1 MTRISRLCLLIATFI
16 LGFIT
21 SRIHDRFIYTR
32 SRSILEDSHGVEQQQ
47 HQGMRKYSG
56 TGSPSAPLNIQRSNP
71 PSSTLLN
78 PKHVQPHPQHQQ
90 SPAQSG
96 VPPKRVNAAFV
107 ILLQNKDLHE
117 MRKTMRLLESTFNRH
132 YGYPYVFLNDVP
144 FSDHFKT
151 HIQAMT
157 KAPVKFGLIPK
168 EHWSYPAYINQT
180 QAALNRKDMENR
192 NVPYGESESYR
203 HMCRYESGFIF
214 QHELVKDYNYYWRVE
229 PGVTFSCDLDF
240 DPFLV
245 MKTRKFKYGFTIA
258 LPEYVDTIP
267 TLWENV
273 KRFMTLHPEHISKRN
288 SLEWISYDNGDTYN
302 NCHFWSNFEI
312 VDVSFFQSKG
322 YMDFFNL
329 LDATG
334 GFFYERWGDAP
345 VHSIAAALMLDRRD
359 IHFFNE
365 IGYRHGMYEHCPEN
379 PALQLKCACDP
390 KDNVDW
396 VQFSCLRRF
405 LET

>member
-1 MTRISRLCLLIATFI
+1 MMVRNTRLCYLIGAFI
-16 LGFIT
+16 LGFT
-21 SRIHDRFIYTR
+21 ASRILDNDVTRKLGTKQGLVVNNYLQALTPIPTPTPTPARSPPTSLLDRTA
-32 SRSILEDSHGVEQQQ
+32 DAV
-47 HQGMRKYSG
+47 K
-56 TGSPSAPLNIQRSNP
+56 A
-71 PSSTLLN
+71 
-78 PKHVQPHPQHQQ
+78 
-90 SPAQSG
+90 
-96 VPPKRVNAAFV
+96 NAAFV

-117 MRKTMRLLESTFNRH
+117 MRKTMRMLESTFNRRH
-132 YGYPYVFLNDVP
+132 GYSYVFLNNVP
-144 FSDHFKT
+144 FTDHFKT
-151 HIQAMT
+151 HIRAMT
-157 KAPVKFGLIPK
+157 TATVKFGLIPR
-168 EHWSYPAYINQT
+168 EHWSYPAFVNQT
-180 QAALNRKDMENR
+180 QAALNRKDMEAR
-192 NVPYGESESYR
+192 HVPYGESESYR

-214 QHELVKDYNYYWRVE
+214 QHELVQEYDYFWRVE
-229 PGVTFSCDLDF
+229 PGVSFSCDLDF
-240 DPFLV
+240 DPFMV
-245 MKTRKFKYGFTIA
+245 MKTKKYKYGFAIA

-273 KRFMTLHPEHISKRN
+273 RHFMQTYPEHISKRN
-288 SLEWISYDNGDTYN
+288 SLEWISYDKGETYN

-312 VDVSFFQSKG
+312 VDLSFFRSKA

-329 LDATG
+329 LDKTG

-345 VHSIAAALMLDRRD
+345 VHSIAAALMLDRRE

-365 IGYRHGMYEHCPEN
+365 IGYRHEMYEHCPES